1 MSNFGRRT
9 WNKEDYIGKTDTDPA
24 RQFTENELNS
34 LKLKYSN
41 YNELMKQTNSNM
53 NQKTLVANVTS
64 FKKGK
69 QFGFYCDLCD
79 LTLKDTLQYVDHLN
93 HKVHLLKF
101 ESMFGESLINDLR
114 DNDDIP
120 MDEFKKFYSD
130 EIKNFVKLHGDR
142 VPNPKITS
150 RSKKAEVPEI
160 KEDTKLSKMMG
171 FGSFGSTK
179 K

>member
-9 WNKEDYIGKTDTDPA
+9 WNKEDYIGKNDTDVS
-24 RQFTENELNS
+24 RQFTEDELNS

-41 YNELMKQTNSNM
+41 YNELMKRTNSNM
-53 NQKTLVANVTS
+53 NQKTLVANVSS

-79 LTLKDTLQYVDHLN
+79 LTFKDTLQYVDHLN
-93 HKVHLLKF
+93 HKVHLMKY

-120 MDEFKKFYSD
+120 IEEFEKAYSD
-130 EIKNFVKLHGDR
+130 EVKSFVKLHADR
-142 VPNPKITS
+142 VPNAKSTS
-150 RSKKAEVPEI
+150 RPKKVVNAKVN
-160 KEDTKLSKMMG
+160 EDTKLSKMMG

>member
-9 WNKEDYIGKTDTDPA
+9 WNKEDYIGKTDTDIA

-79 LTLKDTLQYVDHLN
+79 LTFKDTLQYVDHLN

-101 ESMFGESLINDLR
+101 ESMFGESLISDLR

-120 MDEFKKFYSD
+120 MDEFKKIYSD
-130 EIKNFVKLHGDR
+130 EIKTFVKLHDDY
-142 VPNPKITS
+142 VPKTKITS

-160 KEDTKLSKMMG
+160 KEETKLSKMMG

>member
-9 WNKEDYIGKTDTDPA
+9 WNKEDYIGKNDTDTPH
-24 RQFTENELNS
+24 QFTDDELNS

-53 NQKTLVANVTS
+53 NLKTLVANVSS

-79 LTLKDTLQYVDHLN
+79 LTFKDTLQYVDHLN

-101 ESMFGESLINDLR
+101 ESLFGESLINDLR
-114 DNDDIP
+114 ENDDIP
-120 MDEFKKFYSD
+120 LDEFKKVYSD
-130 EIKNFVKLHGDR
+130 EIKSFVKLHSDH
-142 VPNPKITS
+142 VPNTKSRS
-150 RSKKAEVPEI
+150 RSKKVVNTNINEE
-160 KEDTKLSKMMG
+160 TKLSKMMG